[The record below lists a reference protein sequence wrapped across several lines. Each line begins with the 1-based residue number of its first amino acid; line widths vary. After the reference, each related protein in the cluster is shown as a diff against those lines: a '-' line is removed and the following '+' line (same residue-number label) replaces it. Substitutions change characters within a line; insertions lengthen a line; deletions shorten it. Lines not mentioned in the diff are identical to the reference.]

1 MDIDALKI
9 VLAVSQRGSFAA
21 AARQL
26 DMDPSSVSR
35 SVAGVESALG
45 IRLFHRSTRRLSLT
59 EEGRIYI
66 LRLAPLIE
74 GLDEAAEQAKAQSLE
89 PEGVLRITASNAY
102 GHERLV
108 PLIQTFQDI
117 HPKLILDLVLTDTP
131 IDLIADGVDVAIR
144 LAPSVSGDLICARL
158 HSTRY
163 MVCAAPSVP
172 IPQKPQSLEGLACLR
187 QSLPEFRDAWHF
199 RNGASEFTVPVTGH
213 VLLSSPLALREAT
226 RRGLG
231 FALLPDWLVARDLD
245 EGRLVDVF
253 PDWQV
258 TATTFDTAAWLLY
271 PSRRHLP
278 ARTRAAISVLRK
290 ALGSRG
296 SVVASAAPNA

>member
-9 VLAVSQRGSFAA
+9 VLAVSQRGSLAA
-21 AARQL
+21 AARQF

-35 SVAGVESALG
+35 TVAAVETALG

-89 PEGVLRITASNAY
+89 PEGILRITASNAY

-108 PLIQTFQDI
+108 PLIQTFQDT
-117 HPKLILDLVLTDTP
+117 HPKLVLDLVLTDDT
-131 IDLIADGVDVAIR
+131 IDLIAEGIDVAIR

-163 MVCAAPSVP
+163 MVCAAPDLPRPKVP
-172 IPQKPQSLEGLACLR
+172 QDLDGLPCLR

-199 RNGASEFTVPVTGH
+199 RHQASEITVPVTGH
-213 VLLSSPLALREAT
+213 VLLSSPLALREAA

-231 FALLPDWLVARDLD
+231 PALLPDWLAARDLN
-245 EGRLVDVF
+245 EGRLVDLF
-253 PDWQV
+253 PGWQV

-278 ARTRAAISVLRK
+278 ARTRAAIAVLRE
-290 ALGSRG
+290 ALGRG
-296 SVVASAAPNA
+296 GPVIAPAPNA